1 MPSSSPLSRKRSPLV
16 VAPLAALIGAAL
28 SGQAQA
34 ALSDTIH
41 PFVSVLYSYEDNLL
55 RLPDGVPGPSGSRS
69 DSLTQLQAGLLFER
83 PIGRQRFTGQ
93 AKVSRVTFDHYDQLN
108 YNGKDFQAEWEWY
121 LARDFSGH
129 IGASYGQVLTPFTD
143 YHSGDRNLRTTRR
156 EYADGNWRFHP
167 SWQVHAGV
175 STTRYSYDLA
185 SQRYIDRTEDSSEL
199 GVDYLASSGSRFGVL
214 GRHLRG
220 SYPNKPVLSDGTVL
234 DYGYKQDELKANIFW
249 VASGVTQVQVLAGWA
264 RREHSFFT
272 DHNSSGLNGRITA
285 YWLPLGKL
293 KFNASVWRDY
303 AAVESTLV
311 SSSLNKGVSVG
322 AGWDISAKL
331 KADATVRHEKRD
343 FSTVSPVVLLGSP
356 TDTGNFAS
364 VGLTYTPLNYVQLN
378 TSVFRD
384 QRTGSAYIGTG
395 SYTAKGI
402 SFGATGQF

>member
-185 SQRYIDRTEDSSEL
+185 SQRYIDRTEDS
-199 GVDYLASSGSRFGVL
+199 GDVGIDYLAASGSRFGVL
-214 GRHLRG
+214 ARHAKG
-220 SYPNKPVLSDGTVL
+220 SYPNWPVVNGIAIDN
-234 DYGYKQDELKANIFW
+234 GYKQNELKANVYW
-249 VASGVTQVQVLAGWA
+249 LVNGVTQVELLAGWA
-264 RREHSFFT
+264 RREHNFFT
-272 DHNSSGLNGRITA
+272 NYDSSGANGRATI
-285 YWLPLGKL
+285 YWRPLGKV
-293 KFNASVWRDY
+293 KFTASTWRDY
-303 AAVESTLV
+303 QAVESTLV
-311 SSSLNKGVSVG
+311 NSSLNKGVSVG
-322 AGWDISAKL
+322 ANWDISAKL
-331 KADATVRHEKRD
+331 LGNASVRHERRD
-343 FSTVSPVVLLGSP
+343 FNVVRSVVLPGDPS
-356 TDTGNFAS
+356 DTGNLAQ
-364 VGLTYTPLNYVQLN
+364 VGLTYTPLQTVQLN
-378 TSVFRD
+378 VSAFRD
-384 QRTGSAYIGTG
+384 TRTGSAYVGTG
-395 SYTAKGI
+395 GYTAKGV
-402 SFGATGQF
+402 SLTATGQF